1 MLARRSSL
9 LSLIYIASELLNFF
23 ALPYMTCF
31 YKLTIDCVRSVY
43 GAVLSLSVQTV
54 LCALHA
60 VDYATSAALLFWCL
74 SYQLILTFTYM
85 LMVVGCIVLGLT
97 HKLEKT
103 TETANRIHQIKL
115 KQMKQENSDDEIEEL
130 EESGYMSDDVFLPSD
145 GHETT
150 NTDDSQ
156 NNVTK
161 ANDDVVDNNDVNNAN
176 DDVTPLFDVKEGNSV
191 EDDIIAKGNHA
202 ICVARNA
209 TGINGI
215 DTSVYMDA
223 WTLVLNRKQIRAK
236 KLQLQQK
243 DALGV
248 YEGVVRRVTR
258 LSTSA

>member
-9 LSLIYIASELLNFF
+9 LSLIYIASDILNFF
-23 ALPYMTCF
+23 ALPYITCF
-31 YKLTIDCVRSVY
+31 YKLTIDCVLSVY
-43 GAVLSLSVQTV
+43 GAVLSLSVRTV

-74 SYQLILTFTYM
+74 SYQLILTLTYM

-156 NNVTK
+156 NNE
-161 ANDDVVDNNDVNNAN
+161 DNIV
-176 DDVTPLFDVKEGNSV
+176 
-191 EDDIIAKGNHA
+191 AKGNDA
-202 ICVARNA
+202 ICVAGNA
-209 TGINGI
+209 TGIYGN
-215 DTSVYMDA
+215 DA

-243 DALGV
+243 DA
-248 YEGVVRRVTR
+248 
-258 LSTSA
+258 